1 MEDVYLLSSI
11 ETFIKSLDEHNINY
25 CHWKS
30 NEHLTEALLGDTDL
44 DMLFD
49 PAQRSQLESVFNE
62 CGLKRF
68 RATPSMQYNAIEDYI
83 GFDQQTAKIW
93 HVHTHFRMTL
103 GEKHLK
109 GYTITPWGSILLK
122 NRIRGEYG
130 VWTSNPVDELVVLLC
145 RIALKLRWRDVF
157 HKLGN
162 DDQIE
167 IAWLRE
173 KVDKDKLGVAAGYF
187 VGKKSCKIILKLFE
201 SDIKKKSQFIR
212 LQKTLRNEL
221 KCFTYYSTLSSWF
234 TRTKREFFWLYGG
247 VKRRLGW
254 SNYFANRRV
263 SPSGGLVVAF
273 LGCDGAGK
281 STTLSYIKKEFNK
294 KIDIASIY
302 LGSGDG
308 SSSLLRKPM
317 KLVARKVG
325 GKGVGHSVEK
335 EYAEKQKVS
344 LKARVYSIAKIMW
357 AVTLAKEKIKKQRQM
372 VKARNNGLLVL
383 TDRYPQSNMP
393 GASDG
398 PLLSR
403 YQGGHGLLKRI
414 SNWEQK
420 IYESFSVNPP
430 DLTVKLIVPTD
441 VAIARKPEMTVEE
454 IEKKKKIV
462 MGMNI
467 SDHTVIV
474 DTSRPFEV
482 TRGEVM
488 KAIWDLI

>member
-1 MEDVYLLSSI
+1 M
-11 ETFIKSLDEHNINY
+11 
-25 CHWKS
+25 
-30 NEHLTEALLGDTDL
+30 
-44 DMLFD
+44 
-49 PAQRSQLESVFNE
+49 
-62 CGLKRF
+62 
-68 RATPSMQYNAIEDYI
+68 
-83 GFDQQTAKIW
+83 
-93 HVHTHFRMTL
+93 
-103 GEKHLK
+103 
-109 GYTITPWGSILLK
+109 
-122 NRIRGEYG
+122 
-130 VWTSNPVDELVVLLC
+130 
-145 RIALKLRWRDVF
+145 
-157 HKLGN
+157 
-162 DDQIE
+162 
-167 IAWLRE
+167 
-173 KVDKDKLGVAAGYF
+173 
-187 VGKKSCKIILKLFE
+187 
-201 SDIKKKSQFIR
+201 
-212 LQKTLRNEL
+212 
-221 KCFTYYSTLSSWF
+221 
-234 TRTKREFFWLYGG
+234 
-247 VKRRLGW
+247 
-254 SNYFANRRV
+254 
-263 SPSGGLVVAF
+263 
-273 LGCDGAGK
+273 
-281 STTLSYIKKEFNK
+281 
-294 KIDIASIY
+294 SIY

-403 YQGGHGLLKRI
+403 DQGGHGLLKRI

-420 IYESFSVNPP
+420 RYESFSVNPP

-488 KAIWDLI
+488 KAIGDLI